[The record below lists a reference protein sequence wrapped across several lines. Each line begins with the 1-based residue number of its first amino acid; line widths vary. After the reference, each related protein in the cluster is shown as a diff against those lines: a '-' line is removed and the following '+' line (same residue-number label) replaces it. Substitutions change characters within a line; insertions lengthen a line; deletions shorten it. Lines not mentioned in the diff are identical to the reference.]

1 MLHAKNHPQR
11 PIVMNNYKMKSRS
24 KTVPNCFL
32 MMKKSER
39 IAWLIVCFQLLV
51 IISNRKSWSTTS
63 STSDLGNVRG
73 TIKTSTTTT
82 DSNSPILF
90 MNDHNP
96 QHYNN
101 QKQNNPSKPFYDQAI
116 IHPQSAGLVS
126 REWHSNGYPSINP
139 NLQKGSCWCGADQYC
154 MCSAALAIDC
164 ILTSKNNENGEYYF
178 WLVQRQDTNQ
188 YATMGGFVEV
198 GESSPETVIREMKE
212 EMNIDITMDHATL
225 FGVYSDPKR
234 DARRHTASIVYHLDI
249 PDYEPTV
256 KAGDDAKK
264 IVKVHENDIDDMDFF
279 ADHKTIL
286 KDFIAQRK
294 GATELRKDDPIKRNV
309 CSLN

>member
-1 MLHAKNHPQR
+1 MLYANQQR

-24 KTVPNCFL
+24 KTIPNCFL

-39 IAWLIVCFQLLV
+39 IAWLVVCFQLLV
-51 IISNRKSWSTTS
+51 IISNRKSWSTTTS
-63 STSDLGNVRG
+63 SSNVRG
-73 TIKTSTTTT
+73 TTTT
-82 DSNSPILF
+82 DSNSLF
-90 MNDHNP
+90 MNGHNQ
-96 QHYNN
+96 QHYDNQN
-101 QKQNNPSKPFYDQAI
+101 QKNPSKPFYEQPI
-116 IHPQSAGLVS
+116 IHHPQSSSSSSATGLVS

-139 NLQKGSCWCGADQYC
+139 NLQKGSCWCGADEYC

-164 ILTSKNNENGEYYF
+164 ILTSSSSNNNNSDGEYYF

-198 GESSPETVIREMKE
+198 GESSSETVVREMKE
-212 EMNIDITMDHATL
+212 EMNIDITMEHATL

-234 DARRHTASIVYHLDI
+234 DTRRHTASIVYHLEI
-249 PDYEPTV
+249 PDYEPSL

-264 IVKVHENDIDDMDFF
+264 IVKVHEDDIDGMDFF

-294 GATELRKDDPIKRNV
+294 GAANLSKDDPIKRNV